1 MLNYRWI
8 LSLFAVES
16 ILSFRRLSFQ
26 DTDNIE
32 ITEAMSQRRIPS
44 ERVTNGKEGFCV
56 LFPNNV

>member
-32 ITEAMSQRRIPS
+32 IAEAMS
-44 ERVTNGKEGFCV
+44 
-56 LFPNNV
+56 